1 MDLLRSKRLMI
12 PLSLTI
18 LMIIVLVILKT
29 HHMLI
34 PFVERGKTS
43 SEELI
48 KSVEGEH
55 PAVSVKTDVSTGSKR
70 SGSFSNTLR
79 SEKVMSDQEQ
89 LEDEELWDEIEK
101 LITDEG
107 EMCEIV
113 EKELEGGDSTGENQ
127 KQEGTCVFE
136 ARCTVTV
143 NGVEYELKP
152 GDVIQVVVEEPGTMN
167 PRKMTPEELR
177 RYSELGD
184 ELERVK
190 PGSPRHK
197 EIMEEIRRINA
208 ETQYPSYSIR
218 TFGFEAGVVKEPK
231 KRRNV
236 K

>member
-12 PLSLTI
+12 LLSLTI
-18 LMIIVLVILKT
+18 LMIIVQVILKT
-29 HHMLI
+29 HHMPI
-34 PFVERGKTS
+34 PFVGGRGKTS

-55 PAVSVKTDVSTGSKR
+55 PTVSVRTDVRTGSKR
-70 SGSFSNTLR
+70 SDSFSNTLR
-79 SEKVMSDQEQ
+79 GEKATGDQEQ
-89 LEDEELWDEIEK
+89 LEDEESRDEIEN

-113 EKELEGGDSTGENQ
+113 EKELEGGDSTGESQ
-127 KQEGTCVFE
+127 KQEGTCVWE

-190 PGSPRHK
+190 PGSPRHR
-197 EIMEEIRRINA
+197 EIIEEIRRINA
-208 ETQYPSYSIR
+208 ETQYPSYHIE
-218 TFGFEAGVVKEPK
+218 TFGFEAGVVPE
-231 KRRNV
+231 
-236 K
+236 